1 MSPRKTCLKI
11 IFSEDDLKTKLDN
24 LRREKRKC
32 QAEYNEWQANCE
44 EWRKSHGN
52 HPNKALF
59 EKYNNEVSSSVI
71 RSENKIY
78 LDVFKSNSE
87 TFNFDPLSL
96 FQQFFKLFFCIVL
109 FDFFHSK
116 NTGPKTLHIP
126 FTLFQFLVPLLS
138 DFGFNLLMNSQ
149 HV

>member
-78 LDVFKSNSE
+78 
-87 TFNFDPLSL
+87 
-96 FQQFFKLFFCIVL
+96 
-109 FDFFHSK
+109 
-116 NTGPKTLHIP
+116 
-126 FTLFQFLVPLLS
+126 
-138 DFGFNLLMNSQ
+138 
-149 HV
+149 